1 MATATRVTSGAAQ
14 YATFFLNGMYFGVP
28 VLQVQ
33 EVIRS
38 PQVTR
43 VPLAAPDVV
52 GLVNLR
58 GEIAPVIDLRRR
70 LSLPVEKGP
79 KDPLQVVV
87 RSSEGAVGLM
97 VDEIGD
103 VIDVDLG
110 SREPPPRT
118 LPRGMVGLV
127 TGVYK
132 FDKALLLALDIES
145 VVRVDGRA

>member
-1 MATATRVTSGAAQ
+1 MATPTRAPTGSAQ

-33 EVIRS
+33 EVIRC
-38 PQVTR
+38 PQLTK
-43 VPLAAPDVV
+43 VPLAVPGVV

-70 LSLPVEKGP
+70 LSLPPGKP
-79 KDPLQVVV
+79 NKDALQVVV
-87 RSSEGAVGLM
+87 RSLEGAVGLM

-103 VIDVDLG
+103 VIDVDLS

-118 LPRGMVGLV
+118 LPRGMTGLV

-145 VVRVDGRA
+145 VVRVDGKL